1 MQVAVLGTGLMGA
14 PMARALVRAGHEVR
28 VWNRTEAKARAL
40 EATGLTV
47 CLRPAS
53 AVAGAEFVISML
65 SDGRATAGLL
75 ADAALCAALEPGQTW
90 IEMAS
95 ARPEEARQQARDLAA
110 LGVAHL
116 DSPVSGGTAGAEAG
130 ALAIM
135 AGGDAETFA
144 IARPVLLALGRPVHV
159 GPSGAGML
167 AKLAN
172 QAIVGITIGAVAE
185 AMLLL
190 ERGGAD
196 PAAVRDA
203 LKGGFADSTVL
214 QLHGARM
221 TDRAFAPGALCTT
234 QLKDMQNALAEA
246 EALGLTL
253 PMARAIRDRYLRLI
267 DAHDGAAE
275 MDHAAL
281 FLDLLD
287 VQKPR

>member
-1 MQVAVLGTGLMGA
+1 MQVTVLGTGLMGA
-14 PMARALVRAGHEVR
+14 PMARALERAGHDVR
-28 VWNRTEAKARAL
+28 VWNRTRTKAEAL
-40 EATGLTV
+40 ELSATV
-47 CLRPAS
+47 CADP
-53 AVAGAEFVISML
+53 AVAVRGAGFVISML
-65 SDGRATAGLL
+65 SDGRATGAVL
-75 ADAALCAALEPGQTW
+75 ADETLRTTLQPGQTW

-116 DSPVSGGTAGAEAG
+116 DAPVSGGTAGAEAG

-135 AGGDAETFA
+135 AGGEAETFA
-144 IARPVLLALGRPVHV
+144 AARPVLLALGRPVHV

-185 AMLLL
+185 ATLLL

-203 LKGGFADSTVL
+203 LKGGFADSTIL
-214 QLHGARM
+214 QMHGARM
-221 TDRAFAPGALCTT
+221 TDRAFQPGALCVT
-234 QLKDMQNALAEA
+234 QLKDMENALSEA

-253 PMARAIRDRYLRLI
+253 PMAQAISDRYARLI
-267 DAHDGAAE
+267 QARDEAAGL
-275 MDHAAL
+275 DHAAL

-287 VQKPR
+287 VQDTR